1 MIMKRLALIATLS
14 VLFAAPASAA
24 EYQLI
29 AHPLV
34 GVSHL
39 SRDEISR
46 LFLKKEMFLADG
58 TQAVPVDLQ
67 SDSPIRETFSQD
79 VHGKGVGAIHSYW
92 QRQIFSGRG
101 KPPQVKRSDAEVI
114 AWVSSTPGAIGYV
127 AANAAIAGV
136 RVIEVDD

>member
-1 MIMKRLALIATLS
+1 MKRLALIGMLALIGAS
-14 VLFAAPASAA
+14 PAAAA
-24 EYQLI
+24 EYKLI

-34 GVSHL
+34 EVSHL
-39 SRDEISR
+39 SRDEVSR

-58 TQAVPVDLQ
+58 TEAMPVDLQ
-67 SDSPIRETFSQD
+67 SDSPTREAFSQQI
-79 VHGKGVGAIHSYW
+79 HGKGVGAIHSYW

-127 AANAAIAGV
+127 AANAAVVGV
-136 RVIEVDD
+136 RVIEVTD